1 MNKKIIVVL
10 GIIWGLVLCS
20 GFTYYQLKSSSKKI
34 HTINPI
40 EKNDNLNEKQNFEK
54 VTIYTVTNNNKLATH
69 QEGIPLS
76 PKLRDKIRSI
86 AKINLK
92 NLQELKVLTSE
103 KVEIDNIYIKGDT
116 VFLDISNISELKT
129 ENRKNLLSIY
139 SIVNSITELGN
150 IRKVKI
156 LVNGREETG
165 VFANTYTRNTNI

>member
-1 MNKKIIVVL
+1 MNKKIIIVL

-20 GFTYYQLKSSSKKI
+20 GFAYYQLKSSSEKI
-34 HTINPI
+34 HIINPI
-40 EKNDNLNEKQNFEK
+40 EKNSNLNEKQNFEK
-54 VTIYTVTNNNKLATH
+54 ITIYTVTNNKLATH
-69 QEGIPLS
+69 QENIPLS
-76 PKLRDKIRSI
+76 PKLRDKIKSI
-86 AKINLK
+86 VEINLK
-92 NLQELKVLTSE
+92 NLQELKVLTNE

-165 VFANTYTRNTNI
+165 IFTNTYTRNTNI